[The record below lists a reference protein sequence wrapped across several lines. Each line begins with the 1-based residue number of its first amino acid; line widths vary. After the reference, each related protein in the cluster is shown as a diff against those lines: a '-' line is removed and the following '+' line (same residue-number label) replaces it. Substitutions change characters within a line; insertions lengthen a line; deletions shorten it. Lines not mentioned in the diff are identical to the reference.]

1 MINKERA
8 MNSIE
13 FAEQVLGIELSY
25 SQKTLL
31 TILEEHKDKN
41 LRIFIGTR
49 RRDYIPGI
57 WRGYMD
63 FLLDRESMDKLV

>member
-1 MINKERA
+1 MINKECA

-25 SQKTLL
+25 SQKALL
-31 TILEEHKDKN
+31 TILEEHKDEN

-49 RRDYIPGI
+49 RRDCIPGI
-57 WRGYMD
+57 LRGYMD
-63 FLLDRESMDKLV
+63 FLKEEESI

>member
-25 SQKTLL
+25 SQKKLL
-31 TILEEHKDKN
+31 TILEEHKDEN
-41 LRIFIGTR
+41 LRIFVGTR

-57 WRGYMD
+57 WRRYMD
-63 FLLDRESMDKLV
+63 FLKEEEAK